1 MSGPVGLFCQ
11 GLTKRYGTEE
21 ALMDVSFSCEMGEA
35 VALLGP
41 NGAGKSTLINLCLG
55 LLTPT
60 AGSVRVSGDLPR
72 EAIRLGKCGIMLQ
85 RSHLPKNATPR
96 ELVCFQRAL
105 YADPLPL
112 GVIRETSGIEDF
124 YLRRIDRLS
133 GGQVRRVE
141 FAMAIAGNPAM
152 LFLDEPTEG
161 MDVESR
167 QEFWS
172 RLGHLKSRG
181 TAIIFASHDLSETDQ
196 YADRI
201 LLLAQGRRVAF
212 DMPQVLKQRLAL
224 PRIRFV

>member
-1 MSGPVGLFCQ
+1 M
-11 GLTKRYGTEE
+11 
-21 ALMDVSFSCEMGEA
+21 
-35 VALLGP
+35 
-41 NGAGKSTLINLCLG
+41 
-55 LLTPT
+55 
-60 AGSVRVSGDLPR
+60 
-72 EAIRLGKCGIMLQ
+72 
-85 RSHLPKNATPR
+85 
-96 ELVCFQRAL
+96 CFQRAL